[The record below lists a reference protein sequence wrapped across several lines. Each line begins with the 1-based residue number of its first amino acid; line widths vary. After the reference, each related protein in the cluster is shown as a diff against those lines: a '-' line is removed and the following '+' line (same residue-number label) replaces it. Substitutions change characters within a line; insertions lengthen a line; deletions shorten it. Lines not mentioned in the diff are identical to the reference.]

1 MFNDVSQWC
10 IRSRN
15 FSLIDIGITRASSH
29 GEASHRT
36 AMVSSLWNHDSESL
50 KDHEKSP
57 FVMIFLNHHIKSPGL
72 LEKIMVNIT
81 TCFSLPSSGPMA
93 WPASPGLVAGLA
105 SGMGRPRA
113 VGFPRRGLWP
123 PGRRGH
129 AATQHQVPTGP
140 GMGEMGEWRQRDFHI
155 FFKDMM
161 TGKNT

>member
-10 IRSRN
+10 IGSRN

-57 FVMIFLNHHIKSPGL
+57 FVMIFLNHHIKSPGV

-81 TCFSLPSSGPMA
+81 TCFSHPWWADGVTRVARTCCGSRQWNGPTKGRWISTPWPLTSWQTWPRCHPAPSPCRPGDGGDGGVEAERFSG
-93 WPASPGLVAGLA
+93 
-105 SGMGRPRA
+105 
-113 VGFPRRGLWP
+113 
-123 PGRRGH
+123 
-129 AATQHQVPTGP
+129 
-140 GMGEMGEWRQRDFHI
+140 